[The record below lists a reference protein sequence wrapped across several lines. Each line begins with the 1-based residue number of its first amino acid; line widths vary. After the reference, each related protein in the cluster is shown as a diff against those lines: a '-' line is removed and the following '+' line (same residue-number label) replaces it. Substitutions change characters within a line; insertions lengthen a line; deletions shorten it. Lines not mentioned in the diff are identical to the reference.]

1 MLTVLGT
8 KRGTT
13 FNLAFEWIV
22 ISRVR
27 IVNMYKKQIIITDDM
42 DFKQESREMWMG
54 FEE

>member
-1 MLTVLGT
+1 MWRMLTVLGT

-27 IVNMYKKQIIITDDM
+27 IVYTRSRYVIITDDM
-42 DFKQESREMWMG
+42 DFKQESREM
-54 FEE
+54 

>member
-13 FNLAFEWIV
+13 INLAFEWIV

-42 DFKQESREMWMG
+42 DFKQESREM
-54 FEE
+54 